1 MDIGKCPSR
10 VNIKSYFDITY
21 RRFGIDLDRSDMPET
36 GQRYGYVRTRSG
48 SQHTS
53 SQLEGQTLDRIFEEK
68 ASGGT
73 IDRPELEAMLSF
85 VHEGDE
91 VVVQSMD
98 RLARNLGHL
107 RQVVQR
113 MTAKG
118 VNVTFVKEGMTFTG
132 EDSAKATLMLSLLGT
147 LAEFDRSRIIERQR
161 EGIEIAKRRGVY
173 KGRRPSLNEEQVRM
187 IRWRVSAGE
196 KKAQLAREYCVSR
209 ETLYSYLRL
218 NPDGSLPSNSATVM
232 APDIA
237 AYWNRPRRRG
247 GKAAPR

>member
-1 MDIGKCPSR
+1 MSG
-10 VNIKSYFDITY
+10 TG
-21 RRFGIDLDRSDMPET
+21 RRF
-36 GQRYGYVRTRSG
+36 GYVRTSSG

-53 SQLEGQTLDRIFEEK
+53 SQLEGQRLDRIFEEK
-68 ASGGT
+68 VCGKSM
-73 IDRPELEAMLSF
+73 DRPELQDMLF
-85 VHEGDE
+85 ILHEGDE
-91 VVVQSMD
+91 VVIQSMD

-118 VNVTFVKEGMTFTG
+118 VKVTFVKEGMSFTG
-132 EDSAKATLMLSLLGT
+132 EDSPMATLMLSLLEN

-161 EGIEIAKRRGVY
+161 EGIELAKGRGVY
-173 KGRRPSLNEEQVRM
+173 KGRMPSLNEEQVRM
-187 IRWRVSAGE
+187 IRCRVSAGE

-218 NPDGSLPSNSATVM
+218 NPDGSLASNPATVM

-247 GKAAPR
+247 GKASPR

>member
-1 MDIGKCPSR
+1 MD
-10 VNIKSYFDITY
+10 
-21 RRFGIDLDRSDMPET
+21 LHRSDMSGP
-36 GQRYGYVRTRSG
+36 GQRFGYVRTSSV
-48 SQHTS
+48 SQNTS
-53 SQLEGQTLDRIFEEK
+53 HQLEGQTLDRIFEEK
-68 ASGGT
+68 VSGKT
-73 IDRPELEAMLSF
+73 MDRPELEAMLF
-85 VHEGDE
+85 ILREGDE

-118 VNVTFVKEGMTFTG
+118 VKVTFVKEGMSFMG
-132 EDSAKATLMLSLLGT
+132 EDSPIATLMLSLLGS
-147 LAEFDRSRIIERQR
+147 LAEFERSRILERQR
-161 EGIEIAKRRGVY
+161 EGIDLAKGCGVY
-173 KGRRPSLNEEQVRM
+173 KGRKPSLNEEQVRM

-209 ETLYSYLRL
+209 ETLYAYLRL
-218 NPDGSLPSNSATVM
+218 NPDGTLPPNPATAM

-247 GKAAPR
+247 GKATPR

>member
-1 MDIGKCPSR
+1 M
-10 VNIKSYFDITY
+10 
-21 RRFGIDLDRSDMPET
+21 
-36 GQRYGYVRTRSG
+36 
-48 SQHTS
+48 
-53 SQLEGQTLDRIFEEK
+53 
-68 ASGGT
+68 
-73 IDRPELEAMLSF
+73 DRPELEAMLAY
-85 VHEGDE
+85 VHDGDE

-107 RQVVQR
+107 RQVVR
-113 MTAKG
+113 RLTANG
-118 VNVTFVKEGMTFTG
+118 VKVTFIKEGMSFTG
-132 EDSAKATLMLSLLGT
+132 EGSPMATLMLSLLGT

-161 EGIEIAKRRGVY
+161 EGIELAKGRGVY
-173 KGRRPSLNEEQVRM
+173 KGRMPSLNEEQVRM

-218 NPDGSLPSNSATVM
+218 NSDGSLPPNPATVM

-247 GKAAPR
+247 GKASPR

>member
-1 MDIGKCPSR
+1 MDL
-10 VNIKSYFDITY
+10 Y
-21 RRFGIDLDRSDMPET
+21 RSDMPGP
-36 GQRYGYVRTRSG
+36 GQRFGYVRTSSG
-48 SQHTS
+48 SQNTFR
-53 SQLEGQTLDRIFEEK
+53 QLEGQTLDRIFEERANGK
-68 ASGGT
+68 T
-73 IDRPELEAMLSF
+73 MDRPELEAMLTY
-85 VHEGDE
+85 VHDGDE
-91 VVVQSMD
+91 VMVQSMD
-98 RLARNLGHL
+98 RLARNLDHL
-107 RQVVQR
+107 RQLVQR
-113 MTAKG
+113 LTANG
-118 VNVTFVKEGMTFTG
+118 VKVTFIKEGMSFTG
-132 EDSAKATLMLSLLGT
+132 EGSPMATLMLSLLGT

-161 EGIEIAKRRGVY
+161 EGIDLAKGRGVY

-218 NPDGSLPSNSATVM
+218 NPDGSLPSKPETAM

>member
-1 MDIGKCPSR
+1 MSGP
-10 VNIKSYFDITY
+10 
-21 RRFGIDLDRSDMPET
+21 
-36 GQRYGYVRTRSG
+36 GQRFGYVRTSSG
-48 SQHTS
+48 SQNTFR
-53 SQLEGQTLDRIFEEK
+53 QLEGQTLDRIFEERANGK
-68 ASGGT
+68 T
-73 IDRPELEAMLSF
+73 MDRPELEAMLTY
-85 VHEGDE
+85 VHDGDE
-91 VVVQSMD
+91 VMVQSMD
-98 RLARNLGHL
+98 RLARNLDHL
-107 RQVVQR
+107 RQLVQR
-113 MTAKG
+113 LTANG
-118 VNVTFVKEGMTFTG
+118 VKVTFIKEGMSFTG
-132 EDSAKATLMLSLLGT
+132 EGSPMATLMLSLLGT

-161 EGIEIAKRRGVY
+161 EGIDLAKGRGVY

-218 NPDGSLPSNSATVM
+218 NPDGSLPSKPETAM